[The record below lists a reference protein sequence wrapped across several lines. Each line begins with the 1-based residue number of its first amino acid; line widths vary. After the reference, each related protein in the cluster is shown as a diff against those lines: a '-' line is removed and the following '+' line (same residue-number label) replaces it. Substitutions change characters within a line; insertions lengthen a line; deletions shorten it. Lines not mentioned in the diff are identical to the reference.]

1 MPLRV
6 AAYEN
11 GDHTCIIWFP
21 GDLAPIAGCRGFAIL
36 RKRTSGDGT
45 KDEAYLRNYVG
56 FEDGDDPPA
65 EGSEWKWPIQRFL
78 WWDYA
83 VHPGDTVSY
92 QVVPV
97 IGPAANLQLVPNQAS
112 ALTAPLTL
120 TGQTSQ
126 HISAYFNK
134 GIIASQWV
142 ARELAREAQNQAGQ
156 KSTMQSVI
164 KKIGDPLRN
173 ALGGLLRAQILA
185 ELEKVAANG
194 GSIYAAL
201 YELNDPE
208 LLAAFTKLGA
218 RVNLILANGAFKKNS
233 RNAPPTDDASRAL
246 ADENFKVRAD
256 LKKLKTIKVYDRIVP
271 DGHFAHNK
279 FLVFCDADGKAT
291 KVLSGSTNW
300 TMTGLCTQA
309 NNGIFIDDAKV
320 AGAFR
325 DEWDRLKAAKNDFPA
340 DLVQANSKQKIFTV
354 DDAQVTTWFAPTSK
368 QQDMVQ
374 ARTLIEGA
382 TDGALF
388 LFFNPGRFAEDED
401 QQTLLQTVIDRG
413 RTGTPHYD
421 ANLYI
426 RGVVNQKIA
435 GLTDDD
441 TSAAAAGKGQ
451 VKKIAQ
457 NSEEQDDSHD
467 PTASLYARAVVRARH
482 RAEARPQGRAGA
494 GGDQGQVQPL
504 GPGASEHGRDGPQQ
518 GDRARSLRRPSRRD
532 DRLAQS
538 RHQSQPRQRRQP
550 HHRRRPGRT
559 ESRHR
564 LRREHHRDLSGV
576 PLAHLRR
583 RTRSRSQGLARP
595 AGHRHVAGRSPD
607 GRKRRIA
614 VLDRR
619 WKSLGAGQSGQG
631 RRCHARRVADNGEG
645 SSRQEDPEEGRI
657 KTDGTGEENA
667 RGAIRTDGWLSF
679 LGNSIPLGQSSIS
692 ADSPTQ
698 TERHLDAQMSTL
710 RAFRPSIAA
719 FSLSRRPVRPV
730 AGRPRPR

>member
-45 KDEAYLRNYVG
+45 KDDAYLRNYVG
-56 FEDGDDPPA
+56 FEDGDQPPA
-65 EGSEWKWPIQRFL
+65 DGSEWKWPIQRFL
-78 WWDYA
+78 WWDYG

-97 IGPAANLQLVPNQAS
+97 VGPAANLQLMSNQAS
-112 ALTAPLTL
+112 PLTTPLTL

-142 ARELAREAQNQAGQ
+142 ARELAKEAQNQASQ

-185 ELEKVAANG
+185 ELEKVAPNG

-233 RNAPPTDDASRAL
+233 RSAPPTDEASRAL
-246 ADENFKVRAD
+246 ADENIKVRAD
-256 LKKLKTIKVYDRIVP
+256 LKKLKTIKVYDRIVLE
-271 DGHFAHNK
+271 GHFAHNK
-279 FLVFCDADGKAT
+279 FVVFCDADGKAT

-325 DEWDRLKAAKNDFPA
+325 DEWDRLKAAKNDFPPA
-340 DLVQANSKQKIFTV
+340 LVQANSKQKIFTV

-382 TDGALF
+382 KDGALF
-388 LFFNPGRFAEDED
+388 LFFNPGSFAEDEG
-401 QQTLLQTVIDRG
+401 QQTLLQTVVDRG
-413 RTGTPHYD
+413 RAGTPHYD

-435 GLTDDD
+435 GLTDAGQP
-441 TSAAAAGKGQ
+441 AAAPGKGTA
-451 VKKIAQ
+451 KKTAQ
-457 NSEEQDDSHD
+457 RSEEQDDSHD
-467 PTASLYARAVVRARH
+467 PTASRTPVLLYAHGTEPQRAPKDVLVPAAIKAKFSHWVPELLSMGVMVHSKVVVLDPFGDHPVVMTGSHNLGTKASRANDDNLVIV
-482 RAEARPQGRAGA
+482 E
-494 GGDQGQVQPL
+494 
-504 GPGASEHGRDGPQQ
+504 GPGA
-518 GDRARSLRRPSRRD
+518 RSLAIAYAVNIIAIFQEYRW
-532 DRLAQS
+532 
-538 RHQSQPRQRRQP
+538 
-550 HHRRRPGRT
+550 RT
-559 ESRHR
+559 YVA
-564 LRREHHRDLSGV
+564 EHTADPTAWH
-576 PLAHLRR
+576 
-583 RTRSRSQGLARP
+583 GLQDNDTWQ
-595 AGHRHVAGRSPD
+595 AGHLTSEKDELQFWIGGGKVSAQANQDKVAAARRAASPATAKGAVVKRTPKKAASQRKAPAKKTRAGRSRPT
-607 GRKRRIA
+607 
-614 VLDRR
+614 
-619 WKSLGAGQSGQG
+619 
-631 RRCHARRVADNGEG
+631 AR
-645 SSRQEDPEEGRI
+645 
-657 KTDGTGEENA
+657 
-667 RGAIRTDGWLSF
+667 
-679 LGNSIPLGQSSIS
+679 
-692 ADSPTQ
+692 
-698 TERHLDAQMSTL
+698 
-710 RAFRPSIAA
+710 
-719 FSLSRRPVRPV
+719 
-730 AGRPRPR
+730 